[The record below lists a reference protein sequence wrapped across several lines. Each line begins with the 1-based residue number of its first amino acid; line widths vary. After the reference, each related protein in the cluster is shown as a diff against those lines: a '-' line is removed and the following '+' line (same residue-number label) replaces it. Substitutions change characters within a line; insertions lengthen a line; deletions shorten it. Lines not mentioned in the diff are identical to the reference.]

1 MGKRPD
7 VIVVGGGVNGT
18 SITYR
23 LAEAGRS
30 VLLLEQRGI
39 ASGASGRNGGMTG
52 SGAPHPTPEGMAGHR
67 IREANTEL
75 MRRLPDELGVDFDLR
90 LEGSLDVATTEAM
103 FDDLKHAVDALDA
116 AGLKHD
122 SRMLDTYEAR
132 QLAPALEKAVNA
144 RGGAVKLVK
153 LNIDDHP
160 AIPGQMGIQSI
171 PAVIA
176 FKDGQPVDGFMGA
189 LPESQ
194 IVQFL
199 DKLGA
204 SSPQADAVEQ
214 ALEMAKEQLEA
225 GAAEEAAQIY
235 AQIMSMEPEN
245 HLAIAGLAGILADNG
260 GLDQARELI
269 GRVGADKQDAP
280 EVAAVRTKIE
290 LAEQVA
296 ALGDDRELEARLA
309 ADPKDH
315 QARYDLAMI
324 ENARGN
330 RQAAADHLLAI
341 FKADRA
347 WNDDAARQRLLQ
359 FFEAWGPTD
368 EVTLSAR
375 RQLSSLLFS

>member
-1 MGKRPD
+1 MTSDSNPFGTGTPGYGSANITFGDAAANGQAPAAGGALIKDTTTADFGKD
-7 VIVVGGGVNGT
+7 VIEE
-18 SITYR
+18 S
-23 LAEAGRS
+23 RS
-30 VLLLEQRGI
+30 QPVL
-39 ASGASGRNGGMTG
+39 
-52 SGAPHPTPEGMAGHR
+52 
-67 IREANTEL
+67 
-75 MRRLPDELGVDFDLR
+75 VDFWAPWC
-90 LEGSLDVATTEAM
+90 GPC
-103 FDDLKHAVDALDA
+103 
-116 AGLKHD
+116 
-122 SRMLDTYEAR
+122 R

-204 SSPQADAVEQ
+204 TSPQADAVEQ
-214 ALEMAKEQLEA
+214 AMEMAKQQLEA
-225 GAAEEAAQIY
+225 GAAEDAAQIY
-235 AQIMSMEPEN
+235 AQVMSMEPDN
-245 HLAIAGLAGILADNG
+245 YLAIAGLAGILADNG
-260 GLDQARELI
+260 GLDQAKELI
-269 GRVGADKQDAP
+269 ARVGDDKQNAP
-280 EVAAVRTKIE
+280 EVAAVKAKIE

-296 ALGDDRELEARLA
+296 SLGNAQELEARLA

-330 RQAAADHLLAI
+330 REAAADHLLAI
-341 FKADRA
+341 FKANRD

-375 RQLSSLLFS
+375 RKLSSLMFS